1 MRDQRSE
8 GIRRS
13 WNTNASAWIGAVR
26 EGRIES
32 RVRVTDRAI
41 LDAVLVRPPHRVL
54 DLGCGEGWL
63 CRALAERGIDTVGVD
78 AALPLVDAARQ
89 AGSGDYR
96 CLPYDVLAA
105 REDLGVFDVVV
116 CNFSLLEEALSPVL
130 NGIRARLADDGRLVI
145 QTVHPRQASRD
156 VPGRDGW
163 RTERFDAIGRGFTE
177 RMPWYYRTRA
187 AWIDTL
193 SAHGWQLVSMTEP
206 ARPDTGEP
214 VSLLIECVAG
224 AVTEASV

>member
-1 MRDQRSE
+1 MRDRRSE

-54 DLGCGEGWL
+54 DLGCGEGW
-63 CRALAERGIDTVGVD
+63 
-78 AALPLVDAARQ
+78 
-89 AGSGDYR
+89 
-96 CLPYDVLAA
+96 
-105 REDLGVFDVVV
+105 
-116 CNFSLLEEALSPVL
+116 
-130 NGIRARLADDGRLVI
+130 
-145 QTVHPRQASRD
+145 
-156 VPGRDGW
+156 
-163 RTERFDAIGRGFTE
+163 
-177 RMPWYYRTRA
+177 
-187 AWIDTL
+187 
-193 SAHGWQLVSMTEP
+193 QLVSMTEP